1 MYRRKFGASAVLK
14 MVKVKMCGLT
24 SARDAE
30 MVCNKGADFVGVI
43 VKVNVPTPREI
54 SPEKAREI
62 LKNVSRHVHEVVVT
76 MAESIEEVRDLEEE
90 IEPDYF
96 QIHSDL
102 SQSQLQEIGEEIE
115 GKIIGVISIPRNTE
129 STEEIVTRARRI
141 GNAADLLLLDTEGP
155 GGGTGKVHDWD
166 TSLEIKNSLST
177 PLILAGG
184 LTPSNVDK
192 AIREVDPYAVDV
204 ASGVESEPGKKD
216 PQLVGKFFD
225 RVGG

>member
-1 MYRRKFGASAVLK
+1 MLK
-14 MVKVKMCGLT
+14 MVRIKICGLT

-43 VKVNVPTPREI
+43 VNVDVPTPREI
-54 SPEKAREI
+54 TPGKAREI
-62 LKNVSRHVHEVVVT
+62 LKNVPSHVHEVVVT
-76 MAESIEEVRDLEEE
+76 MAESVEGIKNLEEE

-102 SQSQLQEIGEEIE
+102 SQSQLQEIGEGIE
-115 GKIIGVISIPRNTE
+115 GKIIGFISIPKNTE
-129 STEEIVTRARRI
+129 RSEEIVTRARKI
-141 GNAADLLLLDTEGP
+141 GNAADLLLLDTKGS
-155 GGGTGKVHDWD
+155 GGGTGEVHDWE
-166 TSLEIKNSLST
+166 TSLEVRDSLPT

-184 LTPSNVDK
+184 LTPSNVDRAVRK
-192 AIREVDPYAVDV
+192 VSPYGVDV